1 MESVGINLE
10 DLYEHPENRKYFD
23 DIVGIEFEELKKS
36 IDNHGFTTPLV
47 VTPHSDGCGYLVVAG
62 NQRLRAAKELGI
74 KTLPCIIKK
83 FQSKT
88 DELHFLVEDNLR
100 RRHLSASQRA
110 KALYGYY
117 KSIEGKNKTEK
128 IKRASK
134 TFSVSNK
141 DLNSV
146 VSVEEKMI
154 PELKEI
160 FYKSNYKIHD
170 LSLIANI
177 PAEEQYNFYEAVK
190 ACSSEDILDEFNTLV
205 GTIRSLNVKQR
216 ALQKENIRLKTENK
230 KLQRQNE
237 EMHFVTVQ
245 SVSRTEKK
253 MSEIVATITRI
264 NLSIFELL
272 RLLSECDLSLKELAL
287 ADYDKLEVGF
297 FDDFCPPPMP
307 IFRLVSEDVIK
318 DYLKKR
324 DKKEVEEML
333 QTYIFRYLRV

>member
-1 MESVGINLE
+1 MELIEVEVNQLK
-10 DLYEHPENRKYFD
+10 EHPDNKKYFD
-23 DIVGIEFEELKKS
+23 DIVGIEFEELKES
-36 IDNHGFTTPLV
+36 IREKGFMNPLV
-47 VTPHSDGCGYLVVAG
+47 IVRENSGYLVIAG
-62 NQRLRAAKELGI
+62 NQRLRAARELGI
-74 KTLPCIIKK
+74 TSVPCLIKE
-83 FQSKT
+83 FHSKN
-88 DELHFLVEDNLR
+88 EEIQFLVEDNLR
-100 RRHLSASQRA
+100 RRHLTPVQRI
-110 KALYGYY
+110 KAQYAFY
-117 KSIEGKNKTEK
+117 KTIDGKNKTEK
-128 IKRASK
+128 VKRASK
-134 TFSVSNK
+134 ILSVGK
-141 DLNSV
+141 YDLDTV
-146 VSVEEKMI
+146 VSVEENMI
-154 PELKEI
+154 PELKSI
-160 FYKSNYKIHD
+160 FYKLNFKIKD
-170 LSLIANI
+170 VRLIANM
-177 PAEEQYNFYEAVK
+177 PAEEQYKFYEAVK
-190 ACSSEDILDEFNTLV
+190 ECSSDDILSELNALV
-205 GTIRSLNVKQR
+205 GTIRSLNAKQK

-287 ADYDKLEVGF
+287 ADYDKLDVGF